1 MQAHQGCI
9 FKNVIAIPHHYA
21 TVLKSSRTG
30 EHFWRRV
37 VIVQTAYFDIMMK
50 KRIFRF
56 LIVWIFNISIWDD
69 IGRLSSNPKHYEPNC
84 SSYMICMFC
93 GVKMDLYVFKK
104 NTFSAKDW
112 HLAISTAS
120 ADQAGKV
127 HWLPNWEIGPE
138 KKKSLQK
145 SKLKKILLLISPKF

>member
-1 MQAHQGCI
+1 
-9 FKNVIAIPHHYA
+9 
-21 TVLKSSRTG
+21 
-30 EHFWRRV
+30 
-37 VIVQTAYFDIMMK
+37 
-50 KRIFRF
+50 
-56 LIVWIFNISIWDD
+56 
-69 IGRLSSNPKHYEPNC
+69 
-84 SSYMICMFC
+84 MICMFC

-145 SKLKKILLLISPKF
+145 SKLKKILLQIFPQILIYEIKVELWPTDIPILDLWALDFFFSIYIISII

>member
-1 MQAHQGCI
+1 
-9 FKNVIAIPHHYA
+9 
-21 TVLKSSRTG
+21 
-30 EHFWRRV
+30 
-37 VIVQTAYFDIMMK
+37 
-50 KRIFRF
+50 
-56 LIVWIFNISIWDD
+56 
-69 IGRLSSNPKHYEPNC
+69 
-84 SSYMICMFC
+84 MICMFC

-145 SKLKKILLLISPKF
+145 SKLKKILLQIFPQILRYEIKVELWPTDIPTLDIWALDLFFLFILFQ